1 MFCRKVSSWPREH
14 PHVGWI
20 HSCLIPP
27 TALAGFQAQKSTK
40 LPFSLAAAQLGTTGQ
55 ALCVGSS
62 CVCPWSALRGARR
75 RAGPGPYGSLMLLK
89 LQVSKDQLPEPSAIL
104 FLLGKQVLPW
114 ACPSVPKLS

>member
-1 MFCRKVSSWPREH
+1 MWAGSILVSSHPQPWLGFRPRSQQ
-14 PHVGWI
+14 
-20 HSCLIPP
+20 SCL
-27 TALAGFQAQKSTK
+27 
-40 LPFSLAAAQLGTTGQ
+40 FSLAAAQLGTTGQ